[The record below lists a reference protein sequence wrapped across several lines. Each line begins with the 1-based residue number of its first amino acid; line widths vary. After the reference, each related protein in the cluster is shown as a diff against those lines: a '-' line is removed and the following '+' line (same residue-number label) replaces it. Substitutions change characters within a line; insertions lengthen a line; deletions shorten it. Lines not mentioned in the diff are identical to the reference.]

1 MPEVLEPEVKFDPFN
16 LDTPVTQETIA
27 KVETKAEEKPP
38 VDEKTETKSDDKVEE
53 KSMAVDADGIKFL
66 KEKLNYDDWD
76 TAKNEI
82 ESLKAKAQ
90 TPAEIKYANEQSKK
104 LALAFQAG
112 KIDEVYE
119 ILDKEIKLSKLTSA
133 EVNEDTAPAIIKAQ
147 MKEKYKGLT
156 DSQIEYKFNKQFGI
170 PKKPEQLA
178 TETAEEYEEVL
189 KDWEEKKADV
199 KMEMLIEAN
208 LAKPELEKLKS
219 ELKYP
224 EVAELA
230 QTEKEPTPEELAEA
244 KKNMEAFIQKADE
257 AVKNFD
263 GFNVEYKDKDV
274 QINSQ
279 YKLSDEEKTSVS
291 GAMKLLAENNYNS
304 NAIFAER
311 WVNDDMTFNFS
322 QMAKDL
328 AILESHEKSAEKF
341 ISDAAAKS
349 KVQFIKEKHNIDL
362 GKESGGDLQL
372 ENKEA
377 QKKNEDAIWGL

>member
-1 MPEVLEPEVKFDPFN
+1 
-16 LDTPVTQETIA
+16 
-27 KVETKAEEKPP
+27 
-38 VDEKTETKSDDKVEE
+38 
-53 KSMAVDADGIKFL
+53 
-66 KEKLNYDDWD
+66 
-76 TAKNEI
+76 
-82 ESLKAKAQ
+82 
-90 TPAEIKYANEQSKK
+90 
-104 LALAFQAG
+104 
-112 KIDEVYE
+112 
-119 ILDKEIKLSKLTSA
+119 
-133 EVNEDTAPAIIKAQ
+133 
-147 MKEKYKGLT
+147 
-156 DSQIEYKFNKQFGI
+156 
-170 PKKPEQLA
+170 
-178 TETAEEYEEVL
+178 YEEVL